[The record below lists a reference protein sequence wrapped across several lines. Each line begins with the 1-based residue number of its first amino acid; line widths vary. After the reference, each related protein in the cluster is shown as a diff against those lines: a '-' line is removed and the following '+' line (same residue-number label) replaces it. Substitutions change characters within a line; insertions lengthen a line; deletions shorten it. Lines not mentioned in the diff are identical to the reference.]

1 MYIMNNVYQHL
12 PARMDDGRV
21 FSNWDPTAV
30 INDKIR
36 IKENIRTNREYRE
49 YLQKNAE
56 HLMKL
61 NQTTAYESIGTTIP
75 YSHPAPTN
83 QSDLEESYKKRIQ

>member
-1 MYIMNNVYQHL
+1 MNNVYQHL

-36 IKENIRTNREYRE
+36 IKENLRTNSEYRE
-49 YLQKNAE
+49 YLQKNAM

-61 NQTTAYESIGTTIP
+61 NQTMAYETIGTTIP
-75 YSHPAPTN
+75 YSYPTS
-83 QSDLEESYKKRIQ
+83 QKESDLEESYKKRMT